1 MVSFNKSLK
10 PTNTLKA
17 LNRKKWQYLPNS
29 SFMSTMF
36 KADLEGKTSKYGCK
50 HSHKIYHG
58 QLFFWSDDSVK
69 GKETLKIY
77 TYRDSEVNKQKPTT
91 IIKQP
96 TNQPPNQKNL

>member
-1 MVSFNKSLK
+1 MTVS
-10 PTNTLKA
+10 
-17 LNRKKWQYLPNS
+17 LPNS

-96 TNQPPNQKNL
+96 PKQTKKTCKVYSIKLIVQT